1 MSRRLGERHPRRVRR
16 MPPVLPRAEHG
27 VAPVA
32 LRPAQGRPGDQTPPG
47 DLRLLRALAEENAL
61 LAREL
66 GRVQAR
72 FTRWREDCIGQADRL
87 QAQLMCARAD
97 VIVKETRLAALRER
111 LDAMEAPPAPTRL
124 VLCVGG
130 RARQIPVYR
139 ALVERRG
146 GRMTHVDAVDNDCL
160 AQLQR
165 SLADANLVIL
175 QPGFACQGACR
186 VVEAYCARH
195 GVRCIQLDRSCAL
208 AFEQQLERALA
219 AV

>member
-16 MPPVLPRAEHG
+16 MPPVLTRSEHG
-27 VAPVA
+27 VAAVA
-32 LRPAQGRPGDQTPPG
+32 SRASADPAPGS

-66 GRVQAR
+66 GRVQGRA
-72 FTRWREDCIGQADRL
+72 TRWREECIAQA
-87 QAQLMCARAD
+87 
-97 VIVKETRLAALRER
+97 ER
-111 LDAMEAPPAPTRL
+111 LDAQLMRARADAIIKQTLLAVLRDRLDAVEAPAAAPRE

-139 ALVERRG
+139 SLVERRG
-146 GRMTHVDAVDNDCL
+146 GRLTYVEAVDSDCVPT
-160 AQLQR
+160 LQR
-165 SLADANLVIL
+165 LLAAADLVIL

-186 VVEAYCARH
+186 AVEAHCARQR
-195 GVRCIQLDRSCAL
+195 VQCIQLDRSCAQ

-219 AV
+219 GA

>member
-16 MPPVLPRAEHG
+16 MPPIQPRAEHG
-27 VAPVA
+27 VAPAA
-32 LRPAQGRPGDQTPPG
+32 LRPSPGRSADTATSGDV
-47 DLRLLRALAEENAL
+47 RLLRALAEENAV

-72 FTRWREDCIGQADRL
+72 ATRWRDDCIAQAERL
-87 QAQLMCARAD
+87 DVQLMRARAD
-97 VIVKETRLAALRER
+97 AIVKQTQLAALRDR
-111 LDAMEAPPAPTRL
+111 LDGLEAPASPPRL

-146 GRMTHVDAVDNDCL
+146 GRMTHVDAVDDDCL
-160 AQLQR
+160 PLLQR
-165 SLADANLVIL
+165 ALAEADLVIL

-186 VVEAYCARH
+186 LVQAWCERH
-195 GVRCIQLDRSCAL
+195 GVRCIQLDRTCAL

-219 AV
+219 AA